1 LEWFG
6 QVNAAQVYEKYGAFI
21 NRYRGGMPAG
31 FLAAIFAHES
41 GGRENAVGDPRL
53 GEYGLGQITASF
65 PVTVGV
71 DPEVR
76 KTAEGNVFLAGLEY
90 NITAA
95 QLQKRYPTLIVPG
108 TADQWMM
115 ARLVFGLGIGA
126 VTKLVALVQPRS
138 RGRMYAEIQ
147 NYMHDH
153 PNTTV
158 SGYPPGKVLVRVD
171 SVTTLWNEGARI
183 APANVGVPEKV
194 PAPAG
199 LTYGLPRGIVL
210 PGSSSLTGVFLVGA
224 ALLYFWR

>member
-1 LEWFG
+1 M
-6 QVNAAQVYEKYGAFI
+6 NAAQVYEKYGAFI

-31 FLAAIFAHES
+31 FLAAIIAHES
-41 GGRENAVGDPRL
+41 GGRENAVGDSSL
-53 GEYGLGQITASF
+53 GEIGLMQITSNF
-65 PVTVGV
+65 PTTVGV
-71 DPEVR
+71 HPDVR
-76 KTAEGNVFLAGLEY
+76 RTAEGNIFLGCLEL

-95 QLQKRYPTLIVPG
+95 QLQKRYPTLIIPG

-138 RGRMYAEIQ
+138 RGRMYAAIQ
-147 NYMHDH
+147 DYMHDH

-158 SGYPPGKVLVRVD
+158 SGYPPGKVLTRVD
-171 SVTTLWNEGARI
+171 SVTTLWNDGAKI
-183 APANVGVPEKV
+183 VPPNVGVPEKV
-194 PAPAG
+194 PAPTG

-210 PGSSSLTGVFLVGA
+210 PGPSSLTGMLLVGA